1 MRANMM
7 NVTSPATAPRDR
19 PPAGAIRVVVG
30 VPHPM
35 LRTAIAALIDS
46 DPDLTLAGT
55 TADVLGTARCLR
67 AERPDVL
74 LIQRR
79 LALPAIGTI
88 RELQSLSPGVA
99 VLVVGMETDTAYETV
114 SRAAGAVGFVA
125 LDAPAEELL
134 AAVKHA
140 PGAAALGESVRRST
154 EPAR

>member
-7 NVTSPATAPRDR
+7 NVTSPAIPPRDLT
-19 PPAGAIRVVVG
+19 PAGAIRVVVA

-35 LRTAIAALIDS
+35 LRTAVSALIDT

-55 TADVLGTARCLR
+55 TADVLGTARCLK

-88 RELQSLSPGVA
+88 RELQLLSPGVA
-99 VLVVGMETDTAYETV
+99 VLVTGMETDSAYETV
-114 SRAAGAVGFVA
+114 SRAAGAVGFVS
-125 LDAPAEELL
+125 LDAPPEELL
-134 AAVKHA
+134 AAVKR
-140 PGAAALGESVRRST
+140 AARGVALRQ
-154 EPAR
+154 PA